1 MRLHPDI
8 VKLFL
13 WAESR
18 LCPQYCGVVDRR
30 RVIAFFFLIL
40 TEIFVVPFHLVLFCV
55 LHEPCGLT
63 LEIIYT
69 CIFILLQVLV
79 WKRKMQFLTGLN
91 ASYLLL
97 TLKLGVDSIFCP
109 YFGAEN
115 DYVSVLGNIFVLFI
129 LAVTAYAQMM
139 KKTALVITIGL
150 IPIIIIYYIAQ
161 PLSEFLF
168 AAKSIF
174 VGFILI
180 GYVITYNMSL
190 MTKGLRQ
197 PKKLNKQ
204 EQKALDMLANLKD
217 MDYGKAGSLMER
229 LDPELRQRIIKHA
242 SEHLRKEEI
251 EKLAW
256 DMVCADLTKSEK
268 EICKLVVQG
277 RNLKEICALLDKAES
292 NITSQRSHI
301 RKKLKLSR
309 KDDLQRALEMRLA
322 EIREAG
328 YTEPSHG

>member
-1 MRLHPDI
+1 MRLHLDI

-13 WAESR
+13 RAESH

-30 RVIAFFFLIL
+30 RVIAFFMLIL
-40 TEIFVVPFHLVLFCV
+40 AEIFIIPFHLFLFAI
-55 LHEPCGLT
+55 LHEPYGLALET
-63 LEIIYT
+63 LYALTISV
-69 CIFILLQVLV
+69 FQVLI
-79 WKRKMQFLTGLN
+79 WRRKIRFITGLN
-91 ASYLLL
+91 AWYLFMA
-97 TLKLGVDSIFCP
+97 LKLSVDSIFCP
-109 YFGAEN
+109 FFGAEN

-129 LAVTAYAQMM
+129 LSVTAYAQMM
-139 KKTALVITIGL
+139 KKTSLVITVGL
-150 IPIIIIYYIAQ
+150 IPILIIYYIVQ
-161 PLSEFLF
+161 PFTEFLY

-174 VGFILI
+174 VGFLLVA
-180 GYVITYNMSL
+180 YVVTYNMSL

-197 PKKLNKQ
+197 PKELNKQ
-204 EQKALDMLANLKD
+204 ERKALDMLANLRD

-229 LDPELRQRIIKHA
+229 LDPELRERIIKHA

-251 EKLAW
+251 DKLAW

-277 RNLKEICALLDKAES
+277 HNLKEICSLLGKSES

-301 RKKLKLSR
+301 RRKLHLDR
-309 KDDLQRALEMRLA
+309 KDELQRALELRLT

-328 YTEPSHG
+328 YSEPSPQ